1 MTQHPPVFAP
11 YSTSS
16 YVFMICQI
24 LKCSLA
30 VKVEMPFSLQLL
42 LNLQNISVFSSFLL
56 HSLHS
61 LVKVYTLRDELKVW
75 GSWYPGWWLW
85 LTKNRQNIYET
96 LDVDDI
102 APCIFAPSSSC
113 PLVNLKTMLNLDQ
126 KLRARQPYFRAIELH
141 LGCNGL
147 RATAQRGDV
156 TCYKTSYFW
165 ALCQTLALTLL
176 LHQSTFQLTALFHT
190 SPFTVSFQCNYGASN
205 IWLICFSF

>member
-1 MTQHPPVFAP
+1 
-11 YSTSS
+11 
-16 YVFMICQI
+16 MICQI
-24 LKCSLA
+24 LKYSLA

-42 LNLQNISVFSSFLL
+42 LNSQNISVFSSFLL

-61 LVKVYTLRDELKVW
+61 LVKVYPQRWIKGMRVLVSRLMAVTYKKSTEHIQNVGCRW
-75 GSWYPGWWLW
+75 RYPLH
-85 LTKNRQNIYET
+85 I
-96 LDVDDI
+96 
-102 APCIFAPSSSC
+102 C
-113 PLVNLKTMLNLDQ
+113 PKFQLPPKTMKTMLNLDQ

-147 RATAQRGDV
+147 RATAQRGDI

-190 SPFTVSFQCNYGASN
+190 SPFTVSFQGNYGASN
-205 IWLICFSF
+205 IWLISFSF